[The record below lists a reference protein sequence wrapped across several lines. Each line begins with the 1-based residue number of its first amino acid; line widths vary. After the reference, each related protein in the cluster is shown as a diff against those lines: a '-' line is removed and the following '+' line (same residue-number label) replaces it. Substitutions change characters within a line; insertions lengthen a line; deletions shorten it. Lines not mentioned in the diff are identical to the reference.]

1 MPQVEIRITANF
13 ERNLEAI
20 DGYFHAAGIPDAFG
34 NLLDE
39 LNDTVMPNLEHFPGM
54 GGPFLD
60 RAVGSMEAANRE
72 DVLRK
77 KLRIVS
83 GELFEYIMTDYL
95 VLYRRQD
102 GVIHLLSI
110 KHHRQLSFDF
120 AGRW

>member
-1 MPQVEIRITANF
+1 MPQVEIRITSNF

-20 DGYFHAAGIPDAFG
+20 DGYFHEAGIPDAFG

-54 GGPFLD
+54 GRPFLD

-72 DVLRK
+72 DVMRK

-95 VLYRRQD
+95 VLYLRQD